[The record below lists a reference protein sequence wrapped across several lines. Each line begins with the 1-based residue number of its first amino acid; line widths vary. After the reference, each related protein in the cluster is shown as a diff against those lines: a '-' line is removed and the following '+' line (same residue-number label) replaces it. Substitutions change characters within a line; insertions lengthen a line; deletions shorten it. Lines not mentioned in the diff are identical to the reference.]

1 MHTRHAYKKPSPFL
15 TSRQPGLIYIQMTGI
30 LLLLSLVISMSNM
43 IHFVD
48 GFNGLTK
55 MHAVDM
61 NHSSSSVVFRRR
73 LSLSGSRNLAR
84 NQNLLQN
91 VAYEKQFNR
100 SQVVVFDL
108 ARTGSEDSLPG
119 IQQLNSES
127 LQVLI
132 QSVQNASIG
141 RMFEAT
147 LSCFRRFLTSCKY
160 PGRMSGI
167 WMKRVVK
174 EEEVE
179 IGSKTICREVLH
191 S

>member
-1 MHTRHAYKKPSPFL
+1 MKHRRVVNVFTTGSTNISGCTAEWEGEGKPPRKLQIHTRHAYKKPSPFL
-15 TSRQPGLIYIQMTGI
+15 TSRQPGLIHILMTGI

-43 IHFVD
+43 IHFVG

-100 SQVVVFDL
+100 SQVVMFDL

-119 IQQLNSES
+119 IN
-127 LQVLI
+127 
-132 QSVQNASIG
+132 
-141 RMFEAT
+141 
-147 LSCFRRFLTSCKY
+147 
-160 PGRMSGI
+160 
-167 WMKRVVK
+167 
-174 EEEVE
+174 
-179 IGSKTICREVLH
+179 
-191 S
+191 